1 MFETAL
7 NTVID
12 LTDSELTERFRQLE
26 LDRRHAAAEMAAIVR
41 EGERRAIHTI
51 DGHRT
56 IRHWVHAQIN
66 CPMPEATRL
75 RRLAIACDTTTE
87 LGDTLMN
94 GHIGVAQADELARLA
109 THPRVADQYD
119 PVAPQLL
126 RHAEHLSYEEFRI
139 VTRRFETLADLDGA
153 ERNDEMSHE
162 HRTATVIELDGALDV
177 RVTGGTGIVTAE
189 LVGIF
194 QQFVQAEFDAD
205 VAARTAEFGPDAPA
219 SLLPRT
225 DAQRRF
231 DAFCAI
237 FRAAAI
243 APADGV
249 APRPVLNLLV
259 GLNTYQRL
267 IERQLTGT
275 DPGLGSNL
283 DLNIERIETTTGV
296 TISPA
301 DVLAASV
308 IARSAVSSSTPP
320 ESSSTPAANADSSP
334 APPATWHC
342 SCHTR
347 CGHLGCTVPAHRCD
361 VDHLAEWERDDGG
374 TDQTNSLPRCSTHNP
389 WKTANGI
396 RSKRNQYGDVIDV
409 RPDGTPMTPIG
420 RRITDEPD
428 DETATTSQIPPPTGN
443 DEPSESTTADST
455 TPRPDNNSPTC
466 SQADGRQR
474 QPEASR
480 RSRSRRA

>member
-1 MFETAL
+1 MFEAAL
-7 NTVID
+7 TTVID
-12 LTDSELTERFRQLE
+12 LTDSELTERFRELE
-26 LDRRHAAAEMAAIVR
+26 LQRRRAAAEMAAIVR

-56 IRHWVHAQIN
+56 IRHWVRAQIN

-75 RRLAIACDTTTE
+75 RRLAIACDTTAA

-94 GHIGVAQADELARLA
+94 GHIGIAQADELARLA

-119 PVAPQLL
+119 TVAPQLL
-126 RHAEHLSYEEFRI
+126 RHAEHLPYEAFRI

-153 ERNDEMSHE
+153 ERDDEVSHE
-162 HRTATVIELDGALDV
+162 HRTATIIELDGSIDV
-177 RVTGGTGIVTAE
+177 RVTGGSGMVTAE

-194 QQFVQAEFDAD
+194 QQFVEAEFDAD

-237 FRAAAI
+237 FRAAAV
-243 APADGV
+243 APADGI

-259 GLNTYQRL
+259 GLDTYERL
-267 IERQLTGT
+267 IERHLTGT

-283 DLNIERIETTTGV
+283 DLHIERIETTTGI
-296 TISPA
+296 TITPR

-308 IARSAVSSSTPP
+308 IAEVRRVVIDSAGVVVDAGRKRRLFTGTARDMALLLAHS
-320 ESSSTPAANADSSP
+320 
-334 APPATWHC
+334 
-342 SCHTR
+342 
-347 CGHLGCTVPAHRCD
+347 CGHLGCTVPADRCD

-374 TDQTNSLPRCSTHNP
+374 TDQTNALPRCSAHNP

-396 RSKRNQYGDVIDV
+396 RSRRNQHGDVIDI
-409 RPDGTPMTPIG
+409 RLDGTPMTPIG
-420 RRITDEPD
+420 RRVLDNEPD
-428 DETATTSQIPPPTGN
+428 SEPGPTVDWERRTIRVEYCRLHDPTTHQQL
-443 DEPSESTTADST
+443 ADLL
-455 TPRPDNNSPTC
+455 
-466 SQADGRQR
+466 AG
-474 QPEASR
+474 
-480 RSRSRRA
+480 

>member
-12 LTDSELTERFRQLE
+12 LTDSELTERFRELE
-26 LDRRHAAAEMAAIVR
+26 LQRRRTAAEMAAIVR

-56 IRHWVHAQIN
+56 IRHWVRAQIN

-87 LGDTLMN
+87 LGDTLIN
-94 GHIGVAQADELARLA
+94 GHIGIAQADELARLA
-109 THPRVADQYD
+109 THPRVADQYE

-126 RHAEHLSYEEFRI
+126 RHAEHLSYEEFRV

-153 ERNDEMSHE
+153 ERNDEVSHE
-162 HRTATVIELDGALDV
+162 HRSASVIELDGTLDV
-177 RVTGGTGIVTAE
+177 RVTGGSAMATAE
-189 LVGIF
+189 MCGIF

-205 VAARTAEFGPDAPA
+205 VAARTTQFGPDAPA
-219 SLLPRT
+219 CLLPRT

-231 DAFCAI
+231 DAFTAI
-237 FRAAAI
+237 FRAAAL
-243 APADGV
+243 APADGI

-259 GLNTYQRL
+259 GLDTYQRL

-275 DPGLGSNL
+275 DPGFGSNL
-283 DLNIERIETTTGV
+283 DLHVERIETTTGV

-308 IARSAVSSSTPP
+308 IAEVRRVVIDAAGVVVDAGRKRRLFTG
-320 ESSSTPAANADSSP
+320 PARDMALLLAHS
-334 APPATWHC
+334 
-342 SCHTR
+342 
-347 CGHLGCTVPAHRCD
+347 CGHPGCTVPADRCE

-374 TDQTNSLPRCSTHNP
+374 TDQSNGLPRCSTHNP

-396 RSKRNQYGDVIDV
+396 RSTRDPSGHVVDV
-409 RPDGTPMTPIG
+409 RTDGTPMTPIG
-420 RRITDEPD
+420 RRVPDEPD
-428 DETATTSQIPPPTGN
+428 DKEPDPATDWERRTIRIDYCRIHDDSARRQL
-443 DEPSESTTADST
+443 ADLL
-455 TPRPDNNSPTC
+455 
-466 SQADGRQR
+466 
-474 QPEASR
+474 AS
-480 RSRSRRA
+480 